1 MQQKDGSSKVE
12 LKSNP
17 QQELMAHDGA
27 HASSSSGSGTSISGS
42 WTGFVLNSRHL
53 EFATHV
59 FPKQKLD
66 QICTN
71 DDLPLDEHTRTYIY
85 IATVRKIVVP
95 RGAGKS
101 CGPKV
106 GLINKSD

>member
-85 IATVRKIVVP
+85 IYSYCQKDCSASGCWQKLWP
-95 RGAGKS
+95 ESGF
-101 CGPKV
+101 
-106 GLINKSD
+106 N